1 MKNTILLMAG
11 MILMGQHLHGQK
23 LFAAFYEGSA
33 NVIQNIADGH
43 FVILRENG
51 AVKLSRAQANV
62 FLKDIPL
69 YLPGY
74 IRIDHETTTE
84 MDTDEQNRKVGGK
97 FYFRYHA
104 DITCNRDLLNPYLVL
119 QWSRDES
126 SSYLEVF
133 ALDDILA
140 GKTKQLLFNMY
151 VPDRFRLIKPTIHYM
166 CMGFEVGTSNVIDEP
181 LTPYAFALQ
190 NAGTA
195 GLPDGNIKPIQIFP
209 TKPIMD
215 AAGNKREGSAHLML
229 HIDQK
234 GYVRQI
240 EVSKYTDWIFAK
252 TVLMDAPF
260 FLFQPKIE
268 SGKPVA
274 TKVVVPFKF

>member
-1 MKNTILLMAG
+1 MAASILIG
-11 MILMGQHLHGQK
+11 HNLHGQK

-33 NVIQNIADGH
+33 NVIQNITDGH

-51 AVKLSRAQANV
+51 PVKLPRAQANV
-62 FLKDIPL
+62 FLKDIPM

-74 IRIDHETTTE
+74 IRIDHEATTE

-104 DITCNRDLLNPYLVL
+104 DITCNRDVRDPYLVL
-119 QWSRDES
+119 QWARDDS
-126 SSYLEVF
+126 SSYIEVF
-133 ALDDILA
+133 ALDDFQT

-166 CMGFEVGTSNVIDEP
+166 CMGFEIGTSNVIDEP
-181 LTPYAFALQ
+181 LTPYTFALQ
-190 NAGTA
+190 NAATGA
-195 GLPDGNIKPIQIFP
+195 LPDGNIKPIQIIP
-209 TKPIMD
+209 TKPIVD
-215 AAGNKREGSAHLML
+215 AAGNRREGSAHLTL
-229 HIDQK
+229 HIDEK
-234 GYVRQI
+234 GYVGQI
-240 EVSKYTDWIFAK
+240 EVSKFTEWIFAK

-268 SGKPVA
+268 AGKPVP